1 MYVLTPS
8 QKIERSLLVA
18 VSLFAL
24 CFARLLWLCCAV
36 YALCCSLRHVTL
48 STSPNS
54 PNTPNTHK
62 NSNITKGS
70 YATLG
75 FAKTTTDWR
84 NLAVVLAVVG
94 GLLGANS
101 AVKSVT
107 AARTTQKRRRALE
120 SLEKDN

>member
-1 MYVLTPS
+1 MRWAAASDMSRS
-8 QKIERSLLVA
+8 QP
-18 VSLFAL
+18 
-24 CFARLLWLCCAV
+24 
-36 YALCCSLRHVTL
+36 HQ
-48 STSPNS
+48 
-54 PNTPNTHK
+54 THQTHQTHTK
-62 NSNITKGS
+62 THTTKGS